1 MKTSIKST
9 SISRIV
15 FSALLILLLAV
26 CMGFASAET
35 VAPYTGDLSIIAN
48 PTVSGINDAPANT
61 SQHFTLCCSAD
72 YPFTSLKGDVRI
84 TSDNKVIMYEHPG
97 FTLNAENRIIAYNAS
112 SYTKIRDL
120 TYDQVMQLRYADL
133 YNGQEVG
140 ICDFDTFISICKQN
154 GKTPYI
160 TLRTEY
166 TAEILEYILPILEQH
181 GMVDKATISNTSYD
195 ILQYA
200 RNWNGSIRLSY
211 VVSKS
216 SFTTTAVDN
225 AKALGNCIIT
235 LYDFPASRGGLGNY
249 SSYYASIIHA
259 QQNGVALNAAIL
271 EQPVLTDDLK
281 SLGISGIQYSVNPA
295 HEAHAWADPVYTW
308 SADYKS
314 LTAAKTCQCGQNHT
328 ISETVAATVRV
339 VEEASY
345 DKEGKG
351 VYTSEAFR
359 NPSFT
364 VQEITAPIP
373 AIPVIPYAST
383 IQDNGNYGLN
393 WTASTAT
400 LKGIVTK
407 NVSAFTIPDTIV
419 VEGRTFRI
427 TEIGPSAFRA
437 NKSLTYLA
445 IGNNVTIIGANAFR
459 SCSNLRAVYGGAAVE
474 RVKSAAF
481 YGCKKLRVFPRLD
494 NLIAIGANAFR
505 YDYYLREFYFG
516 KRINYI
522 GQQAFFKCKRLKT
535 MVIETMALTGSTVK
549 AAAFKGTVKKA
560 VVQVPSQVLGYY
572 KNLLPRKGINGR
584 ARISALPY
592 AVTLEAQS
600 SAKEAAAVAPAAPAD
615 VSTATAPEASIAA
628 EASVASDVAEA
639 LQNGAAEAEAVSA
652 PANEEIGTEETG
664 GSAPED
670 AKSDADETVE
680 DRIADAPESA
690 PGEAPGVVIHAEKTA
705 FIVDPAADE
714 GLAEELIIRSDAADT
729 EGDYIWERSADEVNW
744 TRVATEDPA
753 TFTMRMSDLEGITYF
768 RLTVNGAVSNT
779 VAVRVERN
787 AEEAEQGSEA
797 GPDTGLDLGEV
808 EEQPAGDD
816 NMSPEDED
824 PFTGDKQDSDTDNGL
839 ETVYEEPAQDANE
852 SIIIDPESV
861 NDQAEASSDEI
872 TQALQP

>member
-1 MKTSIKST
+1 MMTSNRST

-15 FSALLILLLAV
+15 FSTLLILLLAV

-48 PTVSGINDAPANT
+48 PTVSGINDAPANS
-61 SQHFTLCCSAD
+61 SQHFTLCCSAE

-140 ICDFDTFISICKQN
+140 ICDFDTFISICKQY
-154 GKTPYI
+154 GKKPYI

-200 RNWNGSIRLSY
+200 RNWNGSIHLSY

-216 SFTTTAVDN
+216 SFTTTAVNN
-225 AKALGNCIIT
+225 AKGLGNCVIT

-249 SSYYASIIHA
+249 SAYYAGIIHA

-271 EQPVLTDDLK
+271 EQPILTDDLK

-314 LTAAKTCQCGQNHT
+314 LTASKTCQCGQNHT
-328 ISETVAATVRV
+328 ISETVGATVQVIEAAT
-339 VEEASY
+339 Y
-345 DKEGKG
+345 DREGKG
-351 VYTSEAFR
+351 IYTSEAFK
-359 NPSFT
+359 NPAFT
-364 VQEITAPIP
+364 VQEITVPIP

-393 WTASTAT
+393 WTTYTAT

-407 NVSAFTIPDTIV
+407 NVIAFTIPDTIV
-419 VEGRTFRI
+419 VEGRTFKI
-427 TEIGPSAFRA
+427 TEIGPSAFRG
-437 NKSLTYLA
+437 NKYLTYLA
-445 IGNNVTIIGANAFR
+445 IGNNVTIIGANAFK
-459 SCSNLRAVYGGAAVE
+459 SCANLRAVYGGAAVE

-481 YGCKKLRVFPRLD
+481 YGCKKLRIFPRLD

-505 YDYYLREFYFG
+505 YDYYLREFFFG

-549 AAAFKGTVKKA
+549 AAAFRGTVKKA

-572 KNLLPRKGINGR
+572 KNLLPRKGINGK

-592 AVTLEAQS
+592 VVTLEAQS
-600 SAKEAAAVAPAAPAD
+600 SAKEAAAVAPVAPA
-615 VSTATAPEASIAA
+615 VESTATAPETRVAA
-628 EASVASDVAEA
+628 EASVAGDVAEA
-639 LQNGAAEAEAVSA
+639 LQDGAAEAEAVSA
-652 PANEEIGTEETG
+652 PADEEAGAEEAD
-664 GSAPED
+664 GSTPED
-670 AKSDADETVE
+670 AESGADETGE
-680 DRIADAPESA
+680 DRFADAPEST
-690 PGEAPGVVIHAEKTA
+690 PGEAPGVAIHAEKTA

-714 GLAEELIIRSDAADT
+714 GLAEALILHSDAADT
-729 EGDYIWERSADEVNW
+729 EGEFIWECSADEVNW
-744 TRVATEDPA
+744 SRVATEDPV
-753 TFTMRMSDLEGITYF
+753 TLTMSVSDLEGIMYF

-779 VAVRVERN
+779 VAVRVERY
-787 AEEAEQGSEA
+787 ADEAEQGSEA

-808 EEQPAGDD
+808 EEQPEG
-816 NMSPEDED
+816 DED
-824 PFTGDKQDSDTDNGL
+824 PSAGDESMSLEDENQPAGDGPDSDTDNGL
-839 ETVYEEPAQDANE
+839 EAVYDEPAQDDNE
-852 SIIIDPESV
+852 ISVIDSESV
-861 NDQAEASSDEI
+861 NGQTEA
-872 TQALQP
+872 P